1 MDKLNE
7 KRKKLIKTYLGLAL
21 FIFFIAIIAIL
32 IFRYSVEGEKNLPF
46 NLTSI
51 RVISTAE
58 GNSKAVSENAWN
70 VDIIQK
76 NDFYFY
82 FEKNPEYKKEEAIS
96 KITFENF
103 EFKKISD
110 KGNISI
116 YKPSSD
122 SILYYY
128 NDEYK
133 VDNSISYNGALNTN
147 IQSLEIGNQGGLI
160 GFSIALTDLGDYTKS
175 DNSDMIYDGTLL
187 SKLDLTMEDISMEI
201 SFDVIIETASN
212 KKFKSTLYFDLPT
225 GNIIE
230 EGRSVLDKNNPQ
242 DVIFKRF

>member
-1 MDKLNE
+1 MNKLS
-7 KRKKLIKTYLGLAL
+7 RKLIKTYSIVAVCV
-21 FIFFIAIIAIL
+21 FIIATIIIL
-32 IFRYSVEGEKNLPF
+32 LFRYSVEGEKKLPF
-46 NLTSI
+46 NLTNI
-51 RVISTAE
+51 RIISTAE
-58 GNSKAVSENAWN
+58 GDIKENSESNLN
-70 VDIIQK
+70 LDITQK

-103 EFKKISD
+103 EFRRSSD
-110 KGNISI
+110 KGTINI
-116 YKPSSD
+116 YKPSAN

-133 VDNSISYNGALNTN
+133 TDNSITYNGALSTN
-147 IQSLEIGNQGGLI
+147 LPSLEIGNQGGLI
-160 GFSIALTDLGDYTKS
+160 GFSVALTDLGSYTKN
-175 DNSDMIYDGTLL
+175 DNSDIVYDGTLL
-187 SKLDLTMEDISMEI
+187 PKLDLTMEDISTEI

-212 KKFKSTLYFDLPT
+212 KKFKATLYFDLPT

-230 EGRSVLDKNNPQ
+230 DGRSVLDKNNFE